1 MPWPLTPPVKP
12 MKARTREAPPSGEG
26 WMYEPKWDGFR
37 VIAYGGEE
45 VRLDSRSGKD
55 LLRYFPEL
63 RPALDQLPSGTVV
76 DGEALVVMGDVTKFD
91 ALQLRIHPAESR
103 IEMLAGEIPA
113 VLAVFDL
120 LAERGESLLDAPYSV
135 RRARLESL
143 YEELGGGWRLTPA
156 TGDFSTAERWF
167 RDYEAAGCDGIIC
180 KQADG
185 PYRQDKREWVKWKH
199 RRSVDCVIGGYR
211 VHKDGDRIGSILL
224 GLYNQEGDL
233 HFIGHCSGFKEE
245 ERIEMLEHLSRMRTG
260 ESFGGGEGVRSPGAQ
275 SRWAT
280 ERTQQWTPVEPRV
293 VVQVS
298 YDQLHGGRFRHA
310 ARFERWRSDKPPRDC
325 TMDQLTR
332 PSGAGFSE
340 VVG

>member
-1 MPWPLTPPVKP
+1 
-12 MKARTREAPPSGEG
+12 
-26 WMYEPKWDGFR
+26 MYEPKWDGFR
-37 VIAYGGEE
+37 MIAYGGEE

-63 RPALDQLPSGTVV
+63 RPALDRLPPGTVV
-76 DGEALVVMGDVTKFD
+76 DGEVLVVMGDVTKFD

-103 IEMLAGEIPA
+103 IEMLAEEIPA
-113 VLAVFDL
+113 VLVAFDL
-120 LAERGESLLDAPYSV
+120 LAERGRSLVDDSYSV
-135 RRARLESL
+135 RRGRLERL

-156 TGDFSTAERWF
+156 TGDFAVAGRWF
-167 RDYEAAGCDGIIC
+167 HEYEAAGCDGVIC
-180 KQADG
+180 KRAEG
-185 PYRQDKREWVKWKH
+185 PYRQDKRDWVKWKH

-211 VHKDGDRIGSILL
+211 VHKEGDRIGSILL
-224 GLYNQEGDL
+224 GLYNQEGQL
-233 HFIGHCSGFKEE
+233 HFIGHCSGFAEQ
-245 ERIEMLEHLSRMRTG
+245 ERIGMLEQLSKIRTG
-260 ESFGGGEGVRSPGAQ
+260 ESFGGGEGVRAPGAQ

-280 ERTQQWTPVEPRV
+280 ERTLEWTPVEPRV

-310 ARFERWRSDKPPRDC
+310 ARFERWRIDKPPREC
-325 TMDQLTR
+325 TMGQLIR